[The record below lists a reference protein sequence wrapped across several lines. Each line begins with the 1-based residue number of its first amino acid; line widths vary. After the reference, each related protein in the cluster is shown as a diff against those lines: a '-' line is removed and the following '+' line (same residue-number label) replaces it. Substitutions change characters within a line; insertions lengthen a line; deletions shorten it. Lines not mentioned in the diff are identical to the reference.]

1 MTRRAVTLP
10 PPPPAFPP
18 PFRELLHTLLARGA
32 RLRGERTETARARR
46 TALSQSG
53 TFVGH
58 RPYARG
64 DDLRRL
70 DWAAYARSGEFFLKQ
85 LEQEERRSVTVWL
98 DLSPRLAAG
107 TPPRRLAAV
116 RLAAV
121 LGGLALRRLDGLTVL
136 APGQATPVA
145 TFVGAADLDELLRWL
160 DHLPYVA
167 SAPELGPELALQRAV
182 PGRVHWVSDF
192 ARPKACERPL
202 LALRRRGVKVTGWLP
217 ALAEDRGPAAR
228 GHLRLV
234 DPESGDELVVA
245 VDDALAAELERQL
258 AMLTR
263 QQDRLFAQAGCRLV
277 RWPAPAADDLRL
289 DAWSA
294 ILTEAAR

>member
-1 MTRRAVTLP
+1 MKRRAVMLP
-10 PPPPAFPP
+10 PPPTALSA
-18 PFRELLHTLLARGA
+18 PFRELLHALLARGV

-58 RPYARG
+58 RPYTRG

-85 LEQEERRSVTVWL
+85 LEQEERRSVTLWL

-107 TPPRRLAAV
+107 SPPRRLAAV

-136 APGQATPVA
+136 APGHSPSVA
-145 TFVGAADLDELLRWL
+145 TFTGAADLDELLHWL
-160 DHLPYVA
+160 DSLPYTI
-167 SAPELGPELALQRAV
+167 SAPERGPELALQRSL
-182 PGRVHWVSDF
+182 PGRVHWLSDF

-217 ALAEDRGPAAR
+217 ALAEDRGPVAR
-228 GHLRLV
+228 GALRLV
-234 DPESGDELVVA
+234 DPETGDELMVA

-258 AMLTR
+258 ATLAR

-277 RWPAPAADDLRL
+277 RWPVPAADDLRL
-289 DAWSA
+289 EAWSA
-294 ILTEAAR
+294 ILTEVAR